1 MTQNGEKIK
10 LENLIQ
16 DVKYVKNTAHEGVFM
31 RNFFSREDND
41 RINNSEVC
49 IMPGFQIAPHIHE
62 DSTEFFYVV
71 SGMGEFLDSSEWKPI
86 KKGDAFKAPQGM
98 THGIK
103 NAGSELLVILA
114 TFSPPIR

>member
-1 MTQNGEKIK
+1 LK
-10 LENLIQ
+10 NLIQ
-16 DVKYVKNTAHEGVFM
+16 DAKYVKNTAHEGVFM
-31 RNFFSREDND
+31 RNFFSGKDND

-62 DSTEFFYVV
+62 ASTEFFYVV
-71 SGMGEFLDSSEWKPI
+71 SGVGDFLDSSEWKPV

-98 THGIK
+98 THGLR
-103 NAGSELLVILA
+103 NTGDELLVVLA